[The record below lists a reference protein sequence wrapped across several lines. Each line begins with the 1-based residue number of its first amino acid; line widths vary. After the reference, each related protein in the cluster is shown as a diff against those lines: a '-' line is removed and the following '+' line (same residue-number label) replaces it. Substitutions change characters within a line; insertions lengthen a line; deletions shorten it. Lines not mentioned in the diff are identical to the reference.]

1 VVINIHPRGVFLH
14 REIPTIIPDA
24 QSINVFSSNPTEI
37 NSKIETE
44 ATPTKNREK
53 EKNMFYTG
61 ATWLR
66 GTPLIS
72 AITSVCASSFLL
84 FGYDNGVM
92 SGVVIS
98 SYWLDAMG
106 NPSTIIVST
115 ITALYD
121 VGAVFGAVAAAFTTE
136 QLGRKRS
143 LLLGSFIVVIGSI
156 LMGTC
161 VERIQMMVGRI
172 VTGVGQSIACF
183 TF

>member
-1 VVINIHPRGVFLH
+1 
-14 REIPTIIPDA
+14 
-24 QSINVFSSNPTEI
+24 
-37 NSKIETE
+37 
-44 ATPTKNREK
+44 
-53 EKNMFYTG
+53 MFYTG
-61 ATWLR
+61 ATWLK
-66 GTPLIS
+66 GTPLLS

-98 SYWLDAMG
+98 SYWLDEMG

-121 VGAVFGAVAAAFTTE
+121 VGALFGAIAAAFTTE
-136 QLGRKRS
+136 RLGRKRS

-161 VERIQMMVGRI
+161 FERAQMMVGRI
-172 VTGVGQSIACF
+172 VTGVGQSPICF
-183 TF
+183 PFWPLLTF